1 MFDSSNTL
9 ANHQDAETCLAERP
23 RCSTTANGMILRPTR
38 ANGAHRGWT
47 ARVAYSHTDDSAFC
61 GRMLM
66 RVYASVCRTIA
77 IDVPAT
83 GLTVLPFG
91 GACRIG
97 IPMKLVGL
105 TVAGRVD
112 LLLWLPAWLAGRC
125 GARLWPV
132 VCGVL
137 SGVSGRGDPP
147 GAYGV

>member
-112 LLLWLPAWLAGRC
+112 LLLCCLPGRREGVAHGCGRWSVGFLAGYRA
-125 GARLWPV
+125 GATA
-132 VCGVL
+132 
-137 SGVSGRGDPP
+137 